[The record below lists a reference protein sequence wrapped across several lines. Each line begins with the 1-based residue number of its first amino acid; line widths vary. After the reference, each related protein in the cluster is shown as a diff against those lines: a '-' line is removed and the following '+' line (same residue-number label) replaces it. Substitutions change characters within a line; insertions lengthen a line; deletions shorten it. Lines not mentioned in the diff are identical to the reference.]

1 MPSLQ
6 GIWEPVGIGRGHFCS
21 ILVLR
26 VMMSIEWKAVRRQP
40 KRRGAAEWH
49 FGIHSVGSLIS

>member
-6 GIWEPVGIGRGHFCS
+6 GIWEPAGIGRGHFCS

-26 VMMSIEWKAVRRQP
+26 VMMSIEWKAVRREP
-40 KRRGAAEWH
+40 KRRGQLN
-49 FGIHSVGSLIS
+49 GILAITAWVH